1 MEYARLSE
9 TLKIK
14 TISETETEGLFEI
27 EGLYTGYGLTLGNA
41 LRRSLLSSLPGA
53 AITQV
58 KIKGVE
64 HEFSSMPGVIEDTV
78 EISLNLKKVRFRF
91 YAAEPQVL
99 VLKVKGEKE
108 VTAADIKTNSM
119 VEVVN
124 PDAHIATLTSKSA
137 EFEMEITVEKGLG
150 YVPVEARK
158 MEKLPIKT
166 IALDA
171 IFTPV
176 QKVNFVVENM
186 RVGDRTDYNR
196 LKISIQ
202 TDGTISPS
210 SALHKASNILKDH
223 FEKVLEIEIK
233 EKELPAE
240 IAPKAK
246 EPKEKTE
253 KPKKEKKTAK
263 KK

>member
-1 MEYARLSE
+1 MEYTRLSE
-9 TLKIK
+9 TVKIK

-58 KIKGVE
+58 KLKGVE
-64 HEFSSMPGVIEDTV
+64 HEFSTIPGVKEDVV
-78 EISLNLKKVRFRF
+78 EITLNLKRVRFKF
-91 YAAEPQVL
+91 YATEPQVL
-99 VLKVKGEKE
+99 TLKVKGEKK
-108 VTAADIKTNSM
+108 VTASDIKTNAQ
-119 VEVVN
+119 VEIVN
-124 PDAHIATLTSKSA
+124 LDCHIATLTGKNA
-137 EFEMEITVEKGLG
+137 EIDMELTVEKGLG

-158 MEKLPIKT
+158 LEKLPIKT

-171 IFTPV
+171 IFSPV

-196 LKISIQ
+196 LKLTIE
-202 TDGTISPS
+202 TDGTITPS

-223 FEKVLEIEIK
+223 FEKVSAIEVK
-233 EKELPAE
+233 EGEGALYPAE
-240 IAPKAK
+240 G
-246 EPKEKTE
+246 
-253 KPKKEKKTAK
+253 KKVKKTRVRK
-263 KK
+263 KKS